1 MSSKLSAL
9 PKWAWLLLLAAAA
22 VAAALVISRPRAEAP
37 VSAGLREALPA
48 AGNFARADGPRAFDF
63 PADYGPHEDFQT
75 EWWYYT
81 GSLADEQ
88 GRRFGYQLTFFRRAL
103 AAPDELP
110 ARESEWAAGQ
120 VYLAHFT
127 LSDIQNNRFQYWE
140 ETSRGAAGLAGAQA
154 DPLFSV
160 WLYDWRVLQ
169 TGERTFSLSAA
180 KEGMVLEL
188 DLEDAKGPVLHG
200 QQGYSQKGEGQG
212 NASYYISQT
221 RLVTRGRLQMD
232 GEVYQVS
239 GTSWMDHEFS
249 TSALSGQQVGWD
261 WFSIQLDDG
270 REVLVYTI
278 RNADGSLDPHSYGS
292 LILEDGSLLPLT
304 SRDFSIEPTGEWTSP
319 HSGAVYPSGWRVNI
333 HGQEIELQITPL
345 IQDQELVV
353 SYTYW
358 EGAVEIQGTWRG
370 RPVTGRGYTELTG
383 YAESMQGQF

>member
-1 MSSKLSAL
+1 
-9 PKWAWLLLLAAAA
+9 
-22 VAAALVISRPRAEAP
+22 
-37 VSAGLREALPA
+37 
-48 AGNFARADGPRAFDF
+48 
-63 PADYGPHEDFQT
+63 
-75 EWWYYT
+75 
-81 GSLADEQ
+81 
-88 GRRFGYQLTFFRRAL
+88 
-103 AAPDELP
+103 
-110 ARESEWAAGQ
+110 
-120 VYLAHFT
+120 
-127 LSDIQNNRFQYWE
+127 YWE

-221 RLVTRGRLQMD
+221 RLVTRGRLLMD

-292 LILEDGSLLPLT
+292 LILEDGSLMPLT

-333 HGQEIELQITPL
+333 PGQEVELQINPL